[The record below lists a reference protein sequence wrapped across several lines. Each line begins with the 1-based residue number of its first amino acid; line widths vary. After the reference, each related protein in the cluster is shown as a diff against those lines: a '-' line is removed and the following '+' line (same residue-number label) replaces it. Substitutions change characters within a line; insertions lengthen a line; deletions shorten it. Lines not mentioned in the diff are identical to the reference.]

1 MEVLFHFIFELFKI
15 AILSCFYATIARFI
29 FRIIASSKPES
40 WFDKVSKNTFQFWFQ
55 SAFLTSFVLF
65 LFMFT
70 HYGNHGLGDS
80 ARVPIRHFKAVREI
94 NANITYIE
102 NGEGEQV
109 GIKNFTFDS
118 NYLYAQ
124 TDKDMFDATGDYIV
138 WDLRADKYFFYTTY
152 NDYINTAKQNHYPMP
167 YEFNNFGNQYSEY
180 WHGWRFFLL
189 P

>member
-1 MEVLFHFIFELFKI
+1 MEILFHFIFELFKI
-15 AILSCFYATIARFI
+15 AILSCFYATIALILFKI
-29 FRIIASSKPES
+29 VGSLNQEN
-40 WFDKVSKNTFQFWFQ
+40 WYHKVSKNTSWFWLQ
-55 SAFLTSFVLF
+55 SVFVSAGVLF

-80 ARVPIRHFKAVREI
+80 ARVPIRHFKVVREI
-94 NANITYIE
+94 NANSAYIE

-124 TDKDMFDATGDYIV
+124 TDEDMFDATGDYIV

-152 NDYINTAKQNHYPMP
+152 QDYINTAKQNHYPMP
-167 YEFNNFGNQYSEY
+167 DEFKKFWHHYSQH